1 MLCCLQEEQE
11 ALDEMRYYQQLPWE
25 AEEALNAGVS
35 AFSIVTTEVS
45 RNARKT
51 KLKLS
56 AVT

>member
-35 AFSIVTTEVS
+35 VFSMVTTEVS
-45 RNARKT
+45 R
-51 KLKLS
+51 
-56 AVT
+56 